1 MDNTKDD
8 KYYIGK
14 VIENIDVVLHNTE
27 GLSLDEMKQN
37 EMLLDSVMFRFIQI
51 AEAAQSLSAAFKDK
65 TSSLPW
71 HELYGI
77 RNRIVHAY
85 DIIRADIVFD
95 TIKNDL
101 VPFKSTLLNFLQ

>member
-8 KYYIGK
+8 KYFMRKI
-14 VIENIDVVLHNTE
+14 IENIDVVLHNTD
-27 GLSLDEMKQN
+27 GLNLEEIKQN

-51 AEAAQSLSAAFKDK
+51 AEAAQSLSTSFKSQ
-65 TSSLPW
+65 TASLPW

-85 DIIRADIVFD
+85 DIVRADIVYD

-101 VPFKSTLLNFLQ
+101 VPFRNALLNYL

>member
-8 KYYIGK
+8 RYYIRK
-14 VIENIDVVLHNTE
+14 IIESIDVILHNTE
-27 GLSLDEMKQN
+27 DLSLEDMKQN

-51 AEAAQSLSAAFKDK
+51 AEAAQSLSSSFKSQ
-65 TSSLPW
+65 TASLPW

-85 DIIRADIVFD
+85 DIVRADIVYD
-95 TIKNDL
+95 TIKKDI
-101 VPFKSTLLNFLQ
+101 VPFKNALLNYL

>member
-8 KYYIGK
+8 KYFMRKI
-14 VIENIDVVLHNTE
+14 IENIDVVLHNTD
-27 GLSLDEMKQN
+27 GLNLEEIKQN

-51 AEAAQSLSAAFKDK
+51 AEAATSLSASFKK
-65 TSSLPW
+65 ETASLPW

-85 DIIRADIVFD
+85 DIVRADIVYD

-101 VPFKSTLLNFLQ
+101 VPFRNALLNFL

>member
-8 KYYIGK
+8 RYYIRK
-14 VIENIDVVLHNTE
+14 IIENIDVILHNTE
-27 GLSLDEMKQN
+27 DLSLEDMKQN
-37 EMLLDSVMFRFIQI
+37 EMLLDSVLFRFIQI
-51 AEAAQSLSAAFKDK
+51 AEAAQSLSTSFK
-65 TSSLPW
+65 SQSASLPW

-85 DIIRADIVFD
+85 DIVRADIVYD

-101 VPFKSTLLNFLQ
+101 VPFRNALLNYL